1 MRALLRSALEY
12 LEENE
17 DSQLVRTVASPLL
30 VLSWVYGLAVDSR
43 WLALELRRSAEV
55 PSAVISVGNLTV
67 GGTGKTPLVAW
78 LARYLSRKALSV
90 AVVCH
95 GYGSRSRDR
104 FVLLSG
110 ARPSSGLARRAGDET
125 VLLSR
130 ALGSIPVASGR
141 KKLET
146 LVRLWDRAR
155 PRVILVDD
163 AFQTIGIRRDLDVV
177 VVDAVKPWGRGYLL
191 PRGRLRERREN
202 LSRADV
208 VVVTRCNEAADVS
221 ATLSDVRELTSA
233 PVVTAEH
240 VPDGV
245 SRVDTWES
253 LPAGSLGGKNVYAF
267 SGIGNP
273 LSFERSLGDMG
284 AVVVGARRFGDHHF
298 FSPADMER
306 IEDAASKLGAE
317 YLATTE
323 KDAVRLPG
331 GARTRAPGGMV
342 AVGVGIRIR
351 DGADALE
358 SAVLKAAAR
367 RQTGE
372 GRCRP

>member
-17 DSQLVRTVASPLL
+17 ESRLVRTVASPLL
-30 VLSWVYGLAVDSR
+30 VLSWGYGLAMDSR
-43 WLALELRRSAEV
+43 WLLLELRRPVAV
-55 PSAVISVGNLTV
+55 PCAVISVGNLTV

-78 LARYLSRKALSV
+78 LGRYLSGRNLAV
-90 AVVCH
+90 AVVSH
-95 GYGSRSRDR
+95 GYGSRSRDK
-104 FVLLSG
+104 FVMLKA
-110 ARPSSGLARRAGDET
+110 ARPSRGLARRAGDET

-130 ALGSIPVASGR
+130 ALGPIPVASGR
-141 KKLET
+141 RKIET
-146 LVRLWDRAR
+146 LARLWDRVR
-155 PRVILVDD
+155 PQVVLVDD
-163 AFQTIGIRRDLDVV
+163 AFQTIAVRRDLDVV
-177 VVDAVKPWGRGYLL
+177 MVDAVNPWGRGYLL

-208 VVVTRCNEAADVS
+208 VVITRCNEAADLS
-221 ATLSDVRELTSA
+221 ATLSDVRGLTKA
-233 PVVTAEH
+233 PVVTADH

-245 SRVDTWES
+245 SRVDTWET
-253 LPAGSLGGKNVYAF
+253 LPSGSLAGKNVYVF

-273 LSFERSLGDMG
+273 SSFERALGEMG

-298 FSPADMER
+298 FSPADMEK

-323 KDAVRLPG
+323 KDAVRLPR
-331 GARTRAPGGMV
+331 GARTRAPGGIV

-351 DGADALE
+351 DGREALE
-358 SAVLKAAAR
+358 SAVLKAVAG

-372 GRCRP
+372 SRCRA